1 MLLVAGLLLAA
12 RLFLRRLNLH
22 HPSVEAILTATGVG
36 RTRAYQLRDRI
47 LEVLPELQRA
57 PGRPCTVSSIAT
69 EVMETPA
76 EQVIDFI
83 MAHPGCVVAGSQR
96 RHYDDCFRQFVVE
109 LRGRHSALELAAFA
123 QATRVPVGTLEQWLR
138 AGREPPSAGSSDAP
152 IEREEIVTSTR
163 IQSVIDAWKAWR
175 GPFIAFCDH
184 VSKHLRIPYG
194 RTWIGSILELAGV
207 RTRQRRAGRSADEK
221 ALRGLFETF
230 FPGAQWVGDG
240 SPINTEL
247 TIGGDLHR
255 FTFNLELLTD
265 PASGAFVGASI
276 RNEEDSA
283 AVIEAFTDG
292 IDTTGEQPLALL
304 LDNRPSNH
312 TEDVDEALGET
323 NRMRATRGRAQ
334 NKAHAEGGFGL
345 FKSTAPPVEISADTP
360 RDLAAAILEL
370 VVTTWARTLNHRPR
384 KNRGGASRV
393 ELYKQHKPTPEEVE
407 QAAEALEQRR
417 RKQEKAFETLRARRD
432 PVACELLDQ
441 AFERLGLLDPD
452 SNIRSAIA
460 RYPLNAIIAGIAVY
474 EAKNDAG
481 TLPDG
486 VDARYLLGITR
497 NVGQQDEGLRFSEL
511 LLARRLEAR
520 DLALRL
526 LESERNAVLQDE
538 TADPCDRVRTFL
550 DNALGTDRHIDR
562 IFWIEATANVV
573 ANHTGSESERHDL
586 FRFAARRIHATYR
599 IPYKDRLS
607 LTRRLA
613 QQTVPIYS
621 PSP

>member
-12 RLFLRRLNLH
+12 RLFLRRLDLH

-69 EVMETPA
+69 EVIETPA

-109 LRGRHSALELAAFA
+109 LRERHSALELAAFA
-123 QATRVPVGTLEQWLR
+123 QATRVPAGTLEQWLR
-138 AGREPPSAGSSDAP
+138 AGREPPSARSSDAP
-152 IEREEIVTSTR
+152 AEREEIVTSTR
-163 IQSVIDAWKAWR
+163 IQSVIEAWKAWR

-207 RTRQRRAGRSADEK
+207 RTRQRRAGRSPDEK

-283 AVIEAFTDG
+283 AVTEAFTDG
-292 IDTTGEQPLALL
+292 VATTGKQPLALL

-312 TEDVDEALGET
+312 TEDVDETLGET
-323 NRMRATRGRAQ
+323 IRMRATRGRAQ

-360 RDLAAAILEL
+360 RDLAAAVLEL
-370 VVTTWARTLNHRPR
+370 IVTTWARTLNHRPR

-393 ELYKQHKPTPEEVE
+393 ELYKRHKPAPEQVE

-441 AFERLGLLDPD
+441 AFERLGLLDPE

-460 RYPLNAIIAGIAVY
+460 RYPLDAIIAGIAIY
-474 EAKNDAG
+474 EAKHDAK

-486 VDARYLLGITR
+486 VDARYLLGIAR

-520 DLALRL
+520 DLALTL
-526 LESERNAVLQDE
+526 LESERDAVLQDE
-538 TADPCDRVRTFL
+538 TANPRDRVRALL
-550 DNALGTDRHIDR
+550 DNAFATDRHIDR

-573 ANHTGSESERHDL
+573 ANHAASESERHDL
-586 FRFAARRIHATYR
+586 FSFATRLIHATYR

-607 LTRRLA
+607 FTRRLV
-613 QQTVPIYS
+613 QQTVPIDS